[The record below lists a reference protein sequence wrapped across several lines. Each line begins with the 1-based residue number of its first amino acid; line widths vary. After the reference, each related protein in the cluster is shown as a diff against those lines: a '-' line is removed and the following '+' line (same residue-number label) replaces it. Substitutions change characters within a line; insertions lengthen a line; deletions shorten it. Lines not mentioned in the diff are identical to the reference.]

1 VRYQQ
6 GEIMG
11 TLEFNEEA
19 ARRLEILYS
28 TPDVR
33 GQREEALHQLRLRPG
48 EAVIDIGCGPGYLS
62 ESMAEAVAPGGRVLA
77 LDISKD
83 ILEFAQRRNDKPWLS
98 YRQGDAMA
106 LSEPDGSFDV
116 AVSMQ
121 VLEYIPDADLGM
133 REMARVLKPG
143 GRALV
148 VATDWDA
155 LVWHS
160 ENPPRMKQV
169 LHAWERHCTD
179 PHLPRTMISR
189 LKAAGLSV
197 GGVRGYPIINTRLG
211 EDVYSDG
218 ILRLIV
224 DFVHKQ
230 DLVDQE
236 TLESWSAEQ
245 RVMSDEGRYFFGT
258 MRYFFLARKPR

>member
-83 ILEFAQRRNDKPWLS
+83 ILDFARRLVSARGRDGAIRARRSLRCC
-98 YRQGDAMA
+98 RQ
-106 LSEPDGSFDV
+106 
-116 AVSMQ
+116 
-121 VLEYIPDADLGM
+121 
-133 REMARVLKPG
+133 
-143 GRALV
+143 
-148 VATDWDA
+148 
-155 LVWHS
+155 
-160 ENPPRMKQV
+160 
-169 LHAWERHCTD
+169 HAG
-179 PHLPRTMISR
+179 
-189 LKAAGLSV
+189 A
-197 GGVRGYPIINTRLG
+197 
-211 EDVYSDG
+211 
-218 ILRLIV
+218 
-224 DFVHKQ
+224 
-230 DLVDQE
+230 
-236 TLESWSAEQ
+236 
-245 RVMSDEGRYFFGT
+245 
-258 MRYFFLARKPR
+258 